1 MFVVWQFV
9 NDIPPGFIYTYLL
22 SDNNNYKTL
31 PSPFQNKSVAPPYVR
46 RNNNWCEDTF
56 LVPTLMTIL
65 MTHEI
70 LILQYLA
77 VEFQF

>member
-1 MFVVWQFV
+1 MFVVGQFV
-9 NDIPPGFIYTYLL
+9 NDIPGFIYLLL
-22 SDNNNYKTL
+22 SENNNYKTL